1 MLIIFTPSPRSS
13 QLPFPSSL
21 NFLSSF
27 STHQVQIVLLLSSWV
42 CGFPL
47 EHGWLSRGNVFKRIT
62 TLPLQYLSLVNL
74 SLAKGGT
81 SGLGSSLHRACAF
94 CRSYHELLHTA
105 ALLCLYRLHSFY
117 FFQFI
122 YFNDQSKIYLKA
134 KLLEK
139 PFVLPCL
146 VGICSSPSC
155 AVPHTWRW
163 LCAWPC
169 WASKT
174 SCRQQF
180 YPWGCPQRALL
191 WPYL

>member
-13 QLPFPSSL
+13 QLHFPSSL

-27 STHQVQIVLLLSSWV
+27 STHQVQIELLLSSWV

-81 SGLGSSLHRACAF
+81 SCLGSSLHRACAF
-94 CRSYHELLHTA
+94 CRSYHGAPTYSCPAMFVPLTFIL
-105 ALLCLYRLHSFY
+105 

-122 YFNDQSKIYLKA
+122 CFNDESKIYLKA

-146 VGICSSPSC
+146 VGICSSLSC
-155 AVPHTWRW
+155 VVPRTWGW

-174 SCRQQF
+174 SCWQHF
-180 YPWGCPQRALL
+180 YPWGCPQRALW